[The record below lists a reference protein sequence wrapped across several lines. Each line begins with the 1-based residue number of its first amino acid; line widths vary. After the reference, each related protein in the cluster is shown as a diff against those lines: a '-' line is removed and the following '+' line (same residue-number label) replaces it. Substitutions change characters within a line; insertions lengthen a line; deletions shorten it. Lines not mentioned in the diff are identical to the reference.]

1 MIKDVLS
8 NNKILAILDSKQK
21 LQGAFL
27 FFLILIAMVFET
39 MGIALIVPFLSLIM
53 DPEGLSQYPAIK
65 DFLFSYG
72 NLSHP
77 QIVVIAAIFMSTI
90 FAIKSIYLTYKN
102 WMQAKFVFALSG
114 SLSQRLFSEY
124 LYRPYLFHL
133 QVNSAKL
140 MQNIEREVSG
150 FTSFSVNALML
161 MTELLVVVGL
171 GALMFYVNTQAASI
185 IIVLFFI
192 YGGLMF
198 FYYRNRLLV
207 LGFQRQNFEGEAR
220 KSAQEGFGGIKEIKL
235 FGVENYFMNQYK
247 KPIKELIS
255 VNTKH
260 QLSLEIPRIWIE
272 FFVIFIFSVLMV
284 LMIYQDLNIVGLI
297 PTLGMFAAIAFR
309 VMPSV
314 SRILHSIQEVK
325 YYSPSFKILFDEFSL
340 VKDTNI
346 VSPDVGLFSF
356 NKEISLH
363 DVSYTYEGSDKKI
376 LNNVSAIIP
385 KNSFVGF
392 VGSSGVGKSTLLD
405 VLLGLISPD
414 TGSIKIDGRDIASNT
429 TIWQKSIGYVPQAVY
444 LTDSTIKSNIAFG
457 VDESSID
464 NHLLKNAIE
473 SAQLQDFIDDLPDG
487 AETVVGER
495 GVKLSGGQR
504 QRIGIAR
511 ALYNNPEVLVLDE
524 ASSALD
530 INTESRF
537 LKTIK
542 SLSGYKTIIFVTH
555 RESVMNFCDQVY
567 IQKNQKLSKMKM

>member
-1 MIKDVLS
+1 MTKDVLS
-8 NNKILAILDSKQK
+8 NNKILAILDNKQK
-21 LQGAFL
+21 FQGAFL
-27 FFLILIAMVFET
+27 FLLILLAMVFET

-53 DPEGLSQYPAIK
+53 DPEGLSKYPAIK

-72 NLSHP
+72 NLSHT

-102 WMQAKFVFALSG
+102 WMQSKFVYALWS
-114 SLSQRLFSEY
+114 SLSQRLFFDY
-124 LYRPYLFHL
+124 LHRPYLFHL

-140 MQNIEREVSG
+140 MQNIEREVTG
-150 FTSFSVNALML
+150 FTILLVNALTL
-161 MTELLVVVGL
+161 MTELLVIVGL
-171 GALMFYVNTQAASI
+171 GALMFYVDIQAAI
-185 IIVLFFI
+185 IIILLFSI
-192 YGGLMF
+192 YGGFMF

-207 LGFQRQNFEGEAR
+207 LGLQRQNFEGEAR

-235 FGVENYFMNQYK
+235 FGVENYFINQYK
-247 KPIKELIS
+247 KPIEELIN

-284 LMIYQDLNIVGLI
+284 LMMHQDLNIVGLI

-314 SRILHSIQEVK
+314 SRTLHSIQEVK
-325 YYSPSFKILFDEFSL
+325 YYSPSFKILNDEFSL

-346 VSPDVGLFSF
+346 VSSDAGLFEF
-356 NKEISLH
+356 NKEISING
-363 DVSYTYEGSDKKI
+363 VSYTYDGSNKKI

-385 KNSFVGF
+385 KGSLVGF
-392 VGSSGVGKSTLLD
+392 VGSSGAGKSTLLD
-405 VLLGLISPD
+405 VLLGLIFPD
-414 TGSIKIDGRDIASNT
+414 KGSIKVDGIDIASN
-429 TIWQKSIGYVPQAVY
+429 INGWQKSIGYVPQAVY
-444 LTDSTIKSNIAFG
+444 LTDSTIKANIAFG
-457 VDESSID
+457 MAESSID
-464 NHLLKNAIE
+464 YQLLKNAIK
-473 SAQLQDFIDDLPDG
+473 SAQLQEFIDSLPDG
-487 AETVVGER
+487 TETFVGER

-530 INTESRF
+530 INTEGRF
-537 LKTIK
+537 LETIK
-542 SLSGYKTIIFVTH
+542 SLSGYKTIVFVTH
-555 RESVMNFCDQVY
+555 RESVMKFCDQVY
-567 IQKNQKLSKMKM
+567 IQKNQKLSKV

>member
-1 MIKDVLS
+1 
-8 NNKILAILDSKQK
+8 
-21 LQGAFL
+21 
-27 FFLILIAMVFET
+27 MVFET
-39 MGIALIVPFLSLIM
+39 LGIALIVPFLSLLM
-53 DPEGLSQYPAIK
+53 NPEGLCDYPTIRA
-65 DFLFSYG
+65 FLFTYG
-72 NLSHP
+72 NFSHP
-77 QIVVIAAIFMSTI
+77 QIVIIAAIFMSTI
-90 FAIKSIYLTYKN
+90 FAIKSIFLTYKN
-102 WMQAKFVFALSG
+102 WMQSKFVYTLWS
-114 SLSQRLFSEY
+114 SLTQRLFSDY
-124 LYRPYLFHL
+124 LHRPYLFHL

-140 MQNIEREVSG
+140 MQNIEREVNG
-150 FTSFSVNALML
+150 FTILFVNALML
-161 MTELLVVVGL
+161 MTELLVIVGL
-171 GALMFYVNTQAASI
+171 GALMFYVNTQAALI
-185 IIVLFFI
+185 IIVLFSL
-192 YGGLMF
+192 YGGFMF
-198 FYYRNRLLV
+198 FYYRNRLLL

-235 FGVENYFMNQYK
+235 FGVENYFINLYK
-247 KPIKELIS
+247 KPIEELIS

-314 SRILHSIQEVK
+314 SRTLHSIQEVK
-325 YYSPSFKILFDEFSL
+325 FYSPSFKILNDEFSL
-340 VKDTNI
+340 VKDINT
-346 VSPDVGLFSF
+346 VSSDVSLFSF

-376 LNNVSAIIP
+376 LNNVNAIIP
-385 KNSFVGF
+385 KSSFVGF
-392 VGSSGVGKSTLLD
+392 VGSSGAGKSTLLD

-414 TGSIKIDGRDIASNT
+414 TGSIKIDGIDIASN
-429 TIWQKSIGYVPQAVY
+429 INGWQKSIGYVPQAVY

-457 VDESSID
+457 MDESSID
-464 NHLLKNAIE
+464 NHLLRNAIK
-473 SAQLQDFIDDLPDG
+473 SAQLQDFIDGLPEG
-487 AETVVGER
+487 IETFVGER

-530 INTESRF
+530 INTEGRF

-542 SLSGYKTIIFVTH
+542 TLSGYKTIIFVTH

-567 IQKNQKLSKMKM
+567 IQKNQKLSKM

>member
-1 MIKDVLS
+1 MTKDVLS
-8 NNKILAILDSKQK
+8 NNKILAILDNKQK
-21 LQGAFL
+21 FQGAFL
-27 FFLILIAMVFET
+27 FLLILLAMVFET

-53 DPEGLSQYPAIK
+53 DPEGLSKYPAIK

-72 NLSHP
+72 NLSHT

-102 WMQAKFVFALSG
+102 WMQSKFVYALWS
-114 SLSQRLFSEY
+114 SLSQRLFFDY
-124 LYRPYLFHL
+124 LHRPYLFHL

-140 MQNIEREVSG
+140 MQNIEREVTG
-150 FTSFSVNALML
+150 FTILLVNALTL
-161 MTELLVVVGL
+161 MTELLVIVGL
-171 GALMFYVNTQAASI
+171 GALMFYVDIQAAI
-185 IIVLFFI
+185 IIIILFSI
-192 YGGLMF
+192 YGGFMF

-207 LGFQRQNFEGEAR
+207 LGLKRQNFEGEAR

-235 FGVENYFMNQYK
+235 FGVENYFINQYK
-247 KPIKELIS
+247 KPIEELIS

-284 LMIYQDLNIVGLI
+284 LMMYQDLNIIGLI

-314 SRILHSIQEVK
+314 SRTLHSIQEVK
-325 YYSPSFKILFDEFSL
+325 YYSPSFKILNDEFSL

-346 VSPDVGLFSF
+346 VSSDAGLFEF
-356 NKEISLH
+356 NKEISING
-363 DVSYTYEGSDKKI
+363 VSYTYDGSNKKI

-385 KNSFVGF
+385 KGSLVGF
-392 VGSSGVGKSTLLD
+392 VGSSGAGKSTLLD
-405 VLLGLISPD
+405 VLLGLIFPD
-414 TGSIKIDGRDIASNT
+414 KGSIKVDGIDIASN
-429 TIWQKSIGYVPQAVY
+429 INGWQKSIGYVPQAVY

-457 VDESSID
+457 MDESSID
-464 NHLLKNAIE
+464 YQLLKNAIK
-473 SAQLQDFIDDLPDG
+473 SAQLQEFIDSLPDG
-487 AETVVGER
+487 TETFVGER

-530 INTESRF
+530 INTEGRF
-537 LKTIK
+537 LETIK
-542 SLSGYKTIIFVTH
+542 SLSGYKTIVFVTH
-555 RESVMNFCDQVY
+555 RESVMKFCDQVY
-567 IQKNQKLSKMKM
+567 IQKNQKLSKV